1 MHGESRIERVYN
13 TWACPCVRVI
23 KLLVNKG
30 SSNKKCDSE
39 KILIS
44 TEGSTLT
51 LVRVRKRTAEL
62 GDHQPNLPSIAK
74 IPPTIC
80 ESSKPLLDHF
90 HQKEV
95 SSLFLEHLIPTVSFN
110 LIGICISS
118 RSLKKQFQNP
128 ALLFFQH
135 FIFHQVFFNS
145 QGLRVIHSWLGHD
158 LSSPLWSCFLNTSE
172 IQVIIF
178 KNTNTQYL
186 SISLNSLYNIYASQH
201 RYVYMSAQAMFL
213 IHSLFTKVCQ
223 SFEAFLLCKVSPDK
237 PQGAHSASWFP
248 WFWFPWFPH
257 VCCIYF
263 SSILRYNSLVF
274 EVKL

>member
-1 MHGESRIERVYN
+1 MHGESRTERVYN
-13 TWACPCVRVI
+13 TWTCPCVRVI
-23 KLLVNKG
+23 KLLVDKG

-44 TEGSTLT
+44 TEGSTLS
-51 LVRVRKRTAEL
+51 LVQVRKRTAEL

-90 HQKEV
+90 HWKEV

-110 LIGICISS
+110 TGRVLLIGIWISS

-145 QGLRVIHSWLGHD
+145 QGLRVTSQLTWAWS
-158 LSSPLWSCFLNTSE
+158 LSS
-172 IQVIIF
+172 
-178 KNTNTQYL
+178 
-186 SISLNSLYNIYASQH
+186 
-201 RYVYMSAQAMFL
+201 
-213 IHSLFTKVCQ
+213 
-223 SFEAFLLCKVSPDK
+223 
-237 PQGAHSASWFP
+237 
-248 WFWFPWFPH
+248 
-257 VCCIYF
+257 
-263 SSILRYNSLVF
+263 SLVLF
-274 EVKL
+274 SNYLWDTGYYI